1 VLTEGIVMI
10 RGIHHAALC
19 VRDFDRMVAFYRDV
33 IGFTVVSESAWDK
46 VDIIDEIIGLKGSVA
61 KAVMLKAGNAYLE
74 IFEYTAPKA
83 KDTDPLRPCDF
94 GYTHIALDVVDIR
107 SEYERLTKAGMKFCR
122 APAEFGDI
130 RAVYGKDP
138 EGNIVEIQEVT
149 NPQHAF
155 ATERLASPGRGFE

>member
-1 VLTEGIVMI
+1 MI

-19 VRDFDRMVAFYRDV
+19 ARDLDRMVAFYRDV
-33 IGFTVVSESAWDK
+33 IGFTVVSEYAWDK
-46 VDIIDEIIGLKGSVA
+46 VDLIDEIIGLKSSVA
-61 KAVMLKAGNAYLE
+61 KTVMLKAGNAYLE
-74 IFEYTAPKA
+74 IFEYAAPKA
-83 KDTDPLRPCDF
+83 RNTDPLRPCDR

-107 SEYERLTKAGMKFCR
+107 SEYDRLVKAGMQFCR
-122 APAEFGDI
+122 EPAELGDI

-155 ATERLASPGRGFE
+155 ATERLRN